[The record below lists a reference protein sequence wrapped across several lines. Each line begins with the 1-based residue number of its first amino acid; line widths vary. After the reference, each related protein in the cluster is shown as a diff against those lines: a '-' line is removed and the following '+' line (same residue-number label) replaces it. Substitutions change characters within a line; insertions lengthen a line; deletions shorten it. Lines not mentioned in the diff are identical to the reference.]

1 MTNVLDQ
8 NNHFSVEWLIEP
20 TRNFEHTVHFYKE
33 VIGLNLIEEGV
44 AQTDYHF
51 DRYAQFR
58 LENGIILEIVE
69 PKEAYKDLFVQPI
82 RSLKVINLREQR
94 QRLIEKG
101 VEFISE
107 ILDSGTGDG
116 WTYFKGVD
124 GVVVQM
130 EGSL

>member
-1 MTNVLDQ
+1 M
-8 NNHFSVEWLIEP
+8 H
-20 TRNFEHTVHFYKE
+20 YKDALAP
-33 VIGLNLIEEGV
+33 I
-44 AQTDYHF
+44 
-51 DRYAQFR
+51 R